1 VKVLL
6 DTCLTNKIVPRL
18 EAAGHDVIWAGDK
31 PDPGDSELLKLAYSE
46 KRVLITLDKDFG
58 KLAVLHGQPHCGIV
72 RLVDLNFQEQVIAC
86 LQALFDHGDELLS
99 GAIITANR
107 NRLKKRMP

>member
-1 VKVLL
+1 MKVLL
-6 DTCLTNKIVPRL
+6 DTCLTNKIMPRL

-31 PDPGDSELLKLAYSE
+31 PDPGDSKLLELAYAE

-58 KLAVLHGQPHCGIV
+58 KLAIFHGQPHCGIV

-86 LQALFDHGDELLS
+86 LQALFDHGDELLA

-107 NRLKKRMP
+107 NRMKKRMP